1 MKKILLVSTF
11 VLMLPL
17 QAHAATLLF
26 PSEAPIASITIPDAW
41 EPKET
46 DAGVDATS
54 EDGAV
59 YFSADIANLESIEK
73 VTSDAVDFLQENGV
87 TIDGK
92 SAKETPVEEI
102 NGLKM
107 TTIDWDGKDKD
118 GPVSI
123 GLAFIQLSDTK
134 ALVATY
140 WGSKTDEDKHSDDVV
155 KILASIKP
163 AK

>member
-1 MKKILLVSTF
+1 MKKILLVSAF
-11 VLMLPL
+11 VLLLPL
-17 QAHAATLLF
+17 QAHAATFLF
-26 PSEAPIASITIPDAW
+26 PSEAPIASITIPDSW

-54 EDGAV
+54 EDAAV

-73 VTSDAVDFLQENGV
+73 VTSAAVDFLQENGV
-87 TIDGK
+87 TIDEK
-92 SAKETPVEEI
+92 SVKETPVEEV

-107 TTIDWDGKDKD
+107 TTIEWDGKDKD
-118 GPVSI
+118 GPVSV
-123 GLAFIQLSDTK
+123 GFAFIQLSDTK

-140 WGSKTDEDKHSDDVV
+140 WGSKADEDKHSDDVV

>member
-1 MKKILLVSTF
+1 MKKGLLLSLFT
-11 VLMLPL
+11 LMLPM
-17 QAHAATLLF
+17 QVHAATFLF
-26 PSEAPIASITIPDAW
+26 PSEAPIASITIPDSW

-46 DAGVDATS
+46 ESGVDATS
-54 EDGAV
+54 EDAAV
-59 YFSADIANLESIEK
+59 YFSADIADLNSIEK
-73 VTSDAVDFLQENGV
+73 VTSDAVDFLQKNDV
-87 TIDGK
+87 IIDEK
-92 SAKETPVEEI
+92 SAKETAVEEV

-123 GLAFIQLSDTK
+123 GLAFIQISDTK

-140 WGSKTDEDKHSDDVV
+140 WGSKGEEEKHSDDVV